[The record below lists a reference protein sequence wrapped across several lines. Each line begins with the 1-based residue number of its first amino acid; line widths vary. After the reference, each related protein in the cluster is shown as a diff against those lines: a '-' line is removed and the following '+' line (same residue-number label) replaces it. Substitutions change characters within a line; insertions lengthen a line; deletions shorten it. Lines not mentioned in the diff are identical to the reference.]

1 MCPLWGFCKDSR
13 WWNQSDWDIHFS
25 SCSLETSILTLCA
38 LVYLCAGGTQTFWA
52 PHASCSVSPGDLL
65 MQPLIQ
71 WCWPWSTK
79 SAFVQREKIYSDRTE
94 RGLAVVKVVHEISII
109 LAECRFSVFFVHS
122 QESIR
127 WPWWITLLY
136 GWQSQLD
143 TFRSENFFGWSNVC
157 DRPVLLANAKTMYCF
172 QFLVPELFLVFVRSF
187 WAYNIRTPTINQQ
200 RAHGYLRSIYSSSRI
215 SSCDPAAMQHAR
227 YKLGITV
234 WCKRFLFEAWSIPGC
249 FFLQREQCV
258 NAMLTGGVCM
268 RGMCIAYLY
277 PRMAMCVENY
287 FGETPDLQSQ
297 LDLAYE
303 SFKRFCKAEKI
314 HCSQPPFKVRHV
326 TRLLSL
332 AKRFFLF
339 TPGLFKEGISNG
351 ISRWVH
357 EHQK

>member
-25 SCSLETSILTLCA
+25 SSSLETSILTLCA

-52 PHASCSVSPGDLL
+52 PHASCNVSPGDLL

-94 RGLAVVKVVHEISII
+94 RGLAVAKVVHEISII

-127 WPWWITLLY
+127 WPWWILLLY

-157 DRPVLLANAKTMYCF
+157 DRPVLLANAKRMYCF

-187 WAYNIRTPTINQQ
+187 WAYDIRTSTINQQ

-215 SSCDPAAMQHAR
+215 SSCDHAAMQHAR
-227 YKLGITV
+227 YKLGSTV
-234 WCKRFLFEAWSIPGC
+234 WYQWFLFEAWSILYTRC
-249 FFLQREQCV
+249 FFSSTQTVCKCHAHGRGVHARDVHSLFISEDGNVCGELFWWDTGSAKSAWLGLWVLQE
-258 NAMLTGGVCM
+258 
-268 RGMCIAYLY
+268 I
-277 PRMAMCVENY
+277 
-287 FGETPDLQSQ
+287 LQSWKK
-297 LDLAYE
+297 
-303 SFKRFCKAEKI
+303 S
-314 HCSQPPFKVRHV
+314 
-326 TRLLSL
+326 LLPASL
-332 AKRFFLF
+332 QSTSCYQAFVISETIFFVYARTF
-339 TPGLFKEGISNG
+339 
-351 ISRWVH
+351 
-357 EHQK
+357 